1 MKKGTLLPLPFN
13 SLFCFFLLLLI
24 FKSMGFILDPT
35 HEQRS
40 GRVLCNSN
48 FADES

>member
-1 MKKGTLLPLPFN
+1 MKRGTLLPLPFN
-13 SLFCFFLLLLI
+13 SLYSCFLFVIL
-24 FKSMGFILDPT
+24 MNYLDPT